1 MEINNKQNNINIEP
15 FINKINAYKFD
26 FIDKSITGKL
36 VEKNGDYITVE
47 LRSGS
52 LIVAHV
58 SSLTSIW
65 NVRSKPVV
73 VV

>member
-1 MEINNKQNNINIEP
+1 MEIKNKQNNINIEP

-36 VEKNGDYITVE
+36 VGKNGDYITVE

-52 LIVAHV
+52 VIVAHV
-58 SSLTSIW
+58 NSLISIW
-65 NVRSKPVV
+65 NIRSKPVV
-73 VV
+73 V